1 VAGQVLRTVRA
12 EAIDAD
18 AGPWSA
24 AFRATA
30 YPSLKLG
37 DRWYVYSAVQLN
49 SEPYFFYE
57 SYYPDREVE
66 ARVLQAFLGYAWTG
80 ERKALGAKIGKLSS
94 AFGSFPL
101 RYDETD
107 NPLLDQPLGYS
118 AYLHIRPDALPCG
131 VRDLPNLRSYTEYS
145 GVRFYCGGQMTLAPG
160 LLPVTLYGLPGIE
173 MDASFHGWDARF
185 QLTNSSPAN
194 PQSLFSESQHAQW
207 TAGAGWTLW
216 QGLRIG
222 VSAMRGPFLDQTA
235 QELLPAGTTSRDYSA
250 SAVGA
255 DIQWSRGRRTANA
268 EWFGAKFP
276 YPRLLTPATLH
287 AVYGEV
293 RTTVTPRL
301 YAAVRASWQIHNRV
315 EDRNRRSPLSFQPNV
330 QGYELVLGFR
340 VNRLQ
345 LLKAGYEW
353 LHTDGVSGSQNN
365 VFGLQFV
372 TSIHSLSRAIR

>member
-1 VAGQVLRTVRA
+1 MLRRSSLAILLVALLGRPLGAQDARVGVAVPLTVAGQALRTGRA

-18 AGPWSA
+18 AVPWSA

-145 GVRFYCGGQMTLAPG
+145 GVRFYCGGQMTLAGERSSTVAELITNIGATNQLRDDIRG
-160 LLPVTLYGLPGIE
+160 LMLGK
-173 MDASFHGWDARF
+173 
-185 QLTNSSPAN
+185 
-194 PQSLFSESQHAQW
+194 
-207 TAGAGWTLW
+207 GAG
-216 QGLRIG
+216 
-222 VSAMRGPFLDQTA
+222 V
-235 QELLPAGTTSRDYSA
+235 
-250 SAVGA
+250 
-255 DIQWSRGRRTANA
+255 
-268 EWFGAKFP
+268 
-276 YPRLLTPATLH
+276 
-287 AVYGEV
+287 
-293 RTTVTPRL
+293 
-301 YAAVRASWQIHNRV
+301 
-315 EDRNRRSPLSFQPNV
+315 
-330 QGYELVLGFR
+330 
-340 VNRLQ
+340 
-345 LLKAGYEW
+345 
-353 LHTDGVSGSQNN
+353 
-365 VFGLQFV
+365 
-372 TSIHSLSRAIR
+372 